1 MSRYITIKAP
11 GIHTT
16 NSAIEAKRRAM
27 ANGDLASIP
36 APGDKCSIT
45 LRGRVA
51 WLRLGL
57 PGDERARKHKFF
69 LNEDKRTL
77 TDYATGAR
85 VTALN
90 SHRIALMLAR
100 GTDYRPALREVA
112 QRALDTIVSDH
123 GLDKVLERLAEF
135 DILND

>member
-1 MSRYITIKAP
+1 MSRYTTIKAP
-11 GIHTT
+11 GVHTV

-36 APGDKCSIT
+36 TAGDACIIT
-45 LRGRVA
+45 LRGQVA

-57 PGDERARKHKFF
+57 PGDERVRKHKFF

-85 VTALN
+85 VTTLN
-90 SHRIALMLAR
+90 SHRIALMLSR

-112 QRALDTIVSDH
+112 QHALDTIIADH